1 MKTEEYDLLMY
12 YYVEQ
17 NKTKKE
23 IASILKTTEREI
35 YNKLKR
41 YKITKREVQR
51 KRSILEKYSIDEIK
65 EYFRHHTREE
75 TAKHFGI
82 SLQNMK
88 ELMRIYDFH
97 HTTEEKVELRR
108 KSCLDKYGVTCVFM
122 TKENI
127 EKSHSNET
135 IEKMMNTQV
144 KNNLAK
150 YGVMYTWQIP
160 QVISKINDTNTLK
173 YGGKNWTTTDEG
185 KAKMS
190 EIHKS
195 RELQEKTNRT
205 KKERGTFNSS
215 SKEKELHSLLVC
227 IFGED
232 DVDTQFRDSTRY
244 PFACDFYIKSKDLFI
259 ELNAHWT
266 HGKFPFDKNNDKC
279 IQILEKWKNRESTSK
294 FYANAIHVWTMRDV
308 EKFKNVV
315 ANEINFIALY
325 NESTYFYGNE
335 LLVMDVLKKLDMG
348 ADKVYKLKSQ

>member
-1 MKTEEYDLLMY
+1 
-12 YYVEQ
+12 
-17 NKTKKE
+17 
-23 IASILKTTEREI
+23 
-35 YNKLKR
+35 
-41 YKITKREVQR
+41 
-51 KRSILEKYSIDEIK
+51 
-65 EYFRHHTREE
+65 
-75 TAKHFGI
+75 
-82 SLQNMK
+82 MK

-259 ELNAHWT
+259 ELNIHPSHYT
-266 HGKFPFDKNNDKC
+266 HAFNIDDENDVLLLEELKSSNDKWDNMIADVWGNRDTQKITLAKNNKLNYIVIYQKD
-279 IQILEKWKNRESTSK
+279 
-294 FYANAIHVWTMRDV
+294 FDG
-308 EKFKNVV
+308 
-315 ANEINFIALY
+315 FIKDI
-325 NESTYFYGNE
+325 EEG
-335 LLVMDVLKKLDMG
+335 KI
-348 ADKVYKLKSQ
+348 